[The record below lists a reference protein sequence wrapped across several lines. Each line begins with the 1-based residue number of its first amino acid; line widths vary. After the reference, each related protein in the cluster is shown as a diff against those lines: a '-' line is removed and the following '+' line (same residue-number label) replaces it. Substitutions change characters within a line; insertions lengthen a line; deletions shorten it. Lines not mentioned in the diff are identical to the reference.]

1 MSSAIAPIRTAG
13 IATGL
18 ALAALM
24 VLAFR
29 VPASGQSLGA
39 GVRMTAVAPGEVHV
53 PRTGAFLKAGG
64 LEPGGKS
71 VRATLPVTNV
81 TRGPVDVR
89 LRARMGN
96 HDLDRAVHVQL
107 RAGGRTL
114 ASTTLAGLRDW
125 TQLSAAEQGRGAR
138 RPRARLDPGGHRA
151 TRPAAGWPWTSSST
165 LSSPRCRGDDRSCHT
180 APQPPEGSA
189 DRTRDAGAACAA
201 VAAALRRHDGRRLRD
216 RHRARARGPAGL
228 PCAPAGGPLG
238 QHGADSRHRRRERGA
253 HDRAAR
259 RSPRGRRDLPRS
271 RRRRSPDH
279 APRARDA
286 RRGSV
291 RRLSHPRRRQHR
303 VGALAGLLR
312 PRRSAA
318 WSTGSRSWAGR

>member
-39 GVRMTAVAPGEVHV
+39 GVRMAAVAPGEVHV
-53 PRTGAFLKAGG
+53 PRTDAFLKAAG

-71 VRATLPVTNV
+71 VRAVLPVRNV

-125 TQLSAAEQGRGAR
+125 TSSLRLNKAEERVVR
-138 RPRARLDPGGHRA
+138 VRAWIPGGA
-151 TRPAAGWPWTSSST
+151 ENTT
-165 LSSPRCRGDDRSCHT
+165 
-180 APQPPEGSA
+180 
-189 DRTRDAGAACAA
+189 
-201 VAAALRRHDGRRLRD
+201 GRRV
-216 RHRARARGPAGL
+216 AV
-228 PCAPAGGPLG
+228 
-238 QHGADSRHRRRERGA
+238 
-253 HDRAAR
+253 
-259 RSPRGRRDLPRS
+259 DLELDAELTKVS
-271 RRRRSPDH
+271 RR
-279 APRARDA
+279 
-286 RRGSV
+286 
-291 RRLSHPRRRQHR
+291 
-303 VGALAGLLR
+303 
-312 PRRSAA
+312 
-318 WSTGSRSWAGR
+318 